1 MDHRICSTLP
11 WYKATN
17 IVVVTSNIVVVT
29 DNIVVLISKFPDLV
43 PALIQTLSAS
53 ILIALTLT
61 LAIKSHISILTI
73 IN

>member
-1 MDHRICSTLP
+1 MNHRICSTLS

-17 IVVVTSNIVVVT
+17 IVVVISIFPG
-29 DNIVVLISKFPDLV
+29 VL

-61 LAIKSHISILTI
+61 LAYKAHVSILTF